1 MIAIRS
7 LFKESQWAYNIAN
20 LILKSK
26 KTNGRDQHSMLD
38 LMGHTQMH
46 VDNEIHERRIT
57 SNAYQPNLLLDL
69 INEVYGVQGGKMVI
83 LRLCLQQHK
92 PGIITKLLP

>member
-1 MIAIRS
+1 M
-7 LFKESQWAYNIAN
+7 
-20 LILKSK
+20 SK
-26 KTNGRDQHSMLD
+26 KTNGRDRHSMLD

-69 INEVYGVQGGKMVI
+69 INEVYGVQEGEDG
-83 LRLCLQQHK
+83 HS
-92 PGIITKLLP
+92 